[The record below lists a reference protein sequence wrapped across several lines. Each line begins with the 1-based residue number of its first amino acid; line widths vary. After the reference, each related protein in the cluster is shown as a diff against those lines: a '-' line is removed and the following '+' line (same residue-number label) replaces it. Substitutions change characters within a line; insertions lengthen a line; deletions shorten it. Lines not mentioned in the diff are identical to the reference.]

1 MKLRHVVLL
10 LLLANL
16 AYAGWSHGLLLGL
29 GWGPTVQADPGLLEQ
44 QVAPDAVRIEAYSP
58 AMGKAAEPAA
68 APAPAGNRASAPP
81 PSAPEPR
88 TEAPAHDAGAMPNSA
103 AAPLAPVAPETP

>member
-29 GWGPTVQADPGLLEQ
+29 GWGPAVQDDPGFVAQ

-68 APAPAGNRASAPP
+68 APAPDGNRASAAPP
-81 PSAPEPR
+81 PAPEPK
-88 TEAPAHDAGAMPNSA
+88 TDAPAHDASAMPNPA
-103 AAPLAPVAPETP
+103 ATPPAPAASETP